1 MHRADRLFEL
11 IQELRAARGPVTAA
25 QLAERLEVT
34 PRTIYRDVASLQG
47 MRVPID
53 GEAGIG
59 YVMRRGYDLPP
70 LMFSAE
76 EVEAITVGLNLL
88 VRTGDTGLQA
98 SARSVAA
105 KIAAVMPA
113 EQANQSAL
121 TDHALQVSD
130 WGIPVPDLDMGM
142 IRQCVRHEMS
152 LRINYTDA
160 GGQNSAR
167 EILPLAVTYH
177 AEVIIIAAWCETRKD
192 FRHFRADRIASCEET
207 GTSFKDRG
215 HDLRQQWHQDVN
227 RINYERTTP

>member
-25 QLAERLEVT
+25 QLAQRLDVT

-70 LMFSAE
+70 LMFTAE

-105 KIAAVMPA
+105 KIAMVLPL
-113 EQANQSAL
+113 EQTAL
-121 TDHALQVSD
+121 THSALQVSD
-130 WGIPVPDLDMGM
+130 WGIPTPDLDMGV
-142 IRQCVRHEMS
+142 IRQSVRDEVA
-152 LRINYTDA
+152 LRIHYTDVD
-160 GGQNSAR
+160 NKTSKR
-167 EILPLAVTYH
+167 TILPLAITYH
-177 AEVIIIAAWCETRKD
+177 AEVIVIAAWCESRKD
-192 FRHFRADRIASCEET
+192 FRHFRADRIARCDET
-207 GTSFKDRG
+207 GKSFKDRG
-215 HDLRQQWHQDVN
+215 HELRQRWYRENDQPVY
-227 RINYERTTP
+227 RKTTP